1 MGSILLPMPKATDVN
16 GVAWGKSELT
26 ISGLAAL
33 GAVKAVDNLG
43 PLVTG
48 GKTLTGI
55 TPDEQEMNRRM
66 KESIE
71 NREGIN
77 VAGSSVA
84 EGTSAMLTTMMA

>member
-1 MGSILLPMPKATDVN
+1 MPKATDVN

-48 GKTLTGI
+48 GKTLSGI
-55 TPDEQEMNRRM
+55 TPEEQDINRKI
-66 KESIE
+66 KESIQ
-71 NREGIN
+71 NRTRPEGGLGNGIN
-77 VAGSSVA
+77 VAGSSA
-84 EGTSAMLTTMMA
+84 TEFFESLWPLQ